1 MRFSSKA
8 RQGAI
13 CRRRAACTSYN
24 HVEPKA
30 LTAVSA
36 RAQFRKWRRSKV
48 ADIMQF
54 IVFTGALVWL
64 VLRGAD
70 AMNYNWQWH
79 RVPQYLYTIEDGEI
93 IWGPLIDGLMVTLEI
108 GAYSIV
114 LGLAIGLITAFLR
127 LSGSFSGKVLATV
140 YLEAIRNTPLLVQL
154 FVFYFVFGP
163 IFELDRFWVA
173 VLCIAFFEGSFASEV
188 IRGGIMSVPKGQWE
202 ASDAVG
208 LSRAQAYLYVVLPQA
223 VPIML
228 PPLVGIVVN
237 LIKHSAIVSVI
248 AVFDLTTSG
257 LDIISETFMAFEI
270 WIVVAAIYLVITV
283 TLSVLVGMLEHRM
296 RNRT

>member
-1 MRFSSKA
+1 M
-8 RQGAI
+8 
-13 CRRRAACTSYN
+13 
-24 HVEPKA
+24 
-30 LTAVSA
+30 SA
-36 RAQFRKWRRSKV
+36 STVIRKWRRSSV
-48 ADIMQF
+48 ADILQF
-54 IVFTGALVWL
+54 GLFTGALIWL

-93 IWGPLIDGLMVTLEI
+93 IWGPLFDGLMVTLEI
-108 GAYSIV
+108 GVYSVV
-114 LGLAIGLITAFLR
+114 LGLLIGLITAFLR
-127 LSGSFSGKVLATV
+127 LSGSFSGKILATI

-208 LSRAQAYLYVVLPQA
+208 LTRAQAYTYIILPQA
-223 VPIML
+223 IPIML

-257 LDIISETFMAFEI
+257 LDIISETSMAFEI
-270 WIVVAAIYLVITV
+270 WIVVASIYLVITI
-283 TLSVLVGMLEHRM
+283 TLSVFVGMLEQRM
-296 RNRT
+296 RLRGRA